1 MGVINQFRSVI
12 QWEDPRNNELF
23 LKFSEKGDEIKN
35 ASKLILQEG
44 QGCIL
49 TYEGKV
55 VEVFDEAGMYDL
67 KSDNKPFI
75 TSIKKFLKLQD
86 GSEHVMG
93 IWFYRKADILNMRWG
108 TRVPIAYTDPTYT
121 FPILLSAFGN
131 YSIKITEPR
140 NFFENVV
147 AGKEYFGHAEL
158 KEIFLSRITQNITD
172 YLANAKFSYVDIDS
186 NLNNIAVEVRSKT
199 EDIFTDLG
207 FKVLD
212 YRIEGTQFDKE
223 TLDRIA
229 KISDIQA
236 EVLAAKIAGINYTEH
251 QQLQAMRDAANNQNG
266 GAGIL
271 MGMNAGMGAGSMMN
285 QGTQNQ
291 QQQAPQQTTESPMDK
306 LKKLKELFD
315 MELINEE
322 EFASKKKEIL
332 EKM

>member
-1 MGVINQFRSVI
+1 MDGINQFKSVI
-12 QWEDPRNNELF
+12 QWENPRPNELF
-23 LKFSEKGDEIKN
+23 IKFSEKGDEIKN

-55 VEVFDEAGMYDL
+55 VGVFNEAGIYNL
-67 KSDNKPFI
+67 KSDNKPFL

-86 GSEHVMG
+86 SSEHIMG
-93 IWFYRKADILNMRWG
+93 IWFYRKANIINMRWG

-140 NFFENVV
+140 TFFENVV
-147 AGKEYFGHAEL
+147 AGKEYYGHEEL
-158 KEIFLSRITQNITD
+158 KEVFLSRITQNITD

-186 NLNNIAVEVRSKT
+186 NLNNIAVTVKEKT
-199 EDIFTDLG
+199 EHVFNDLG
-207 FKVLD
+207 FDVLD

-223 TLDRIA
+223 TSDRIA

-251 QQLQAMRDAANNQNG
+251 QQLQAMRHAANNESG
-266 GAGIL
+266 AAGIL
-271 MGMNAGMGAGSMMN
+271 IGMNVGIDAGTIMS
-285 QGTQNQ
+285 QSTQNQ
-291 QQQAPQQTTESPMDK
+291 QRQQAPKQTESPMDT
-306 LKKLKELFD
+306 LKKLKEMFE
-315 MELINEE
+315 MKLITEN
-322 EFASKKKEIL
+322 EFAQKKKEIL
-332 EKM
+332 DDM

>member
-1 MGVINQFRSVI
+1 MGILNQFRSII
-12 QWEDPRNNELF
+12 QWEDPRSNELF
-23 LKFSEKGDEIKN
+23 IKFTDKGDEIKN

-49 TYEGKV
+49 TYQGKV
-55 VEVFDEAGMYDL
+55 VEIFDEAGMYDL
-67 KSDNKPFI
+67 KSDNKPFV
-75 TSIKKFLKLQD
+75 TTIKKFLKLQE
-86 GSEHVMG
+86 GSEHIMG

-131 YSIKITEPR
+131 YSIKIIEPK
-140 NFFENVV
+140 NFFENVI

-158 KEIFLSRITQNITD
+158 KEVFLSRITQNITD

-186 NLNNIAVEVRSKT
+186 NLNNIAVEIRSKT
-199 EDIFTDLG
+199 ENIFTDLG
-207 FKVLD
+207 FKILD

-229 KISDIQA
+229 KISDVQA

-251 QQLQAMRDAANNQNG
+251 QQLQAMRDAANNESG

-271 MGMNAGMGAGSMMN
+271 MGMNAGVGAGAMMN
-285 QGTQNQ
+285 QGTQHQQQNQ
-291 QQQAPQQTTESPMDK
+291 QQTQVASPMDK

-315 MELINEE
+315 LELINDE
-322 EFASKKKEIL
+322 EFSLKKKEIL
-332 EKM
+332 DTM

>member
-1 MGVINQFRSVI
+1 MGIINQFRSII
-12 QWEDPRNNELF
+12 QWEDPRTNELF
-23 LKFSEKGDEIKN
+23 IKFTDKGDEIKN

-49 TYEGKV
+49 TYEGKI
-55 VEVFDEAGMYDL
+55 VEVFNEAGMYNL

-75 TSIKKFLKLQD
+75 TNINKFIKLQE

-108 TRVPIAYTDPTYT
+108 TRVPIAYTDPVYT

-147 AGKEYFGHAEL
+147 AGKEHFGHAEL

-172 YLANAKFSYVDIDS
+172 YLSNAKFSYVDMDS
-186 NLNNIAVEVRSKT
+186 NLNTIATEIHSKT
-199 EDIFTDLG
+199 ESIFNDLG

-229 KISDIQA
+229 KISDVQA

-251 QQLQAMRDAANNQNG
+251 QQLQTMRDAANNQNG

-271 MGMNAGMGAGSMMN
+271 MGINAGMQTGNMMN
-285 QGTQNQ
+285 QNTQNQQ
-291 QQQAPQQTTESPMDK
+291 QQQAPQQIESPMDK
-306 LKKLKELFD
+306 LKKLKKLFK
-315 MELINEE
+315 MELITEE
-322 EFASKKKEIL
+322 EFSTKKKEIL
-332 EKM
+332 NDF